1 MKLSIPAFIHNKQLT
16 ELVNDLYTEY
26 GEVVK
31 VMCQP
36 FETIKRG
43 QFEIQVYK
51 DAFLTLNLTLSCIFV
66 TVNVKLCS
74 FVISVLL
81 RLLHTL
87 CSVYSLFVGS
97 GSCFL
102 GI

>member
-43 QFEIQVYK
+43 QRHSCLERRLF
-51 DAFLTLNLTLSCIFV
+51 NLEHYIVMHLCNRECQ
-66 TVNVKLCS
+66 TVLIYDFRTFTTS
-74 FVISVLL
+74 PYSVL
-81 RLLHTL
+81 
-87 CSVYSLFVGS
+87 CV
-97 GSCFL
+97 
-102 GI
+102 